1 MNLIYPNDSKWDI
14 IGYVYACYL
23 SNSHNVTMVNHK
35 PNICSHMV
43 VQRFHDNLWNKP

>member
-1 MNLIYPNDSKWDI
+1 
-14 IGYVYACYL
+14 
-23 SNSHNVTMVNHK
+23 MVNHK